1 MDGHFAMWH
10 YFVVFAKLENALP
23 AHLVLDHVEQT
34 KVAVGR
40 GWRARATGE
49 GERERE
55 REKERKKGEI
65 RARTMVPQSPPPGT
79 TTARG
84 VENGRPF
91 EHTYPRSPS
100 RWRTRPRP
108 RSPCPRRMPAN
119 RNSSTASGSPPRAS
133 LASRVPPAN
142 CANPDRRRGRPR
154 RRRDR
159 SSRPPGMARPQ
170 RRRGRLLF
178 SQQGWM
184 DGWMDGWI
192 YGQTSEYDIR
202 SSGGVAPDDERTRAT

>member
-55 REKERKKGEI
+55 REREREKDRKKGEI
-65 RARTMVPQSPPPGT
+65 RARTMVPQSPPTRT

-84 VENGRPF
+84 SKWPAVR
-91 EHTYPRSPS
+91 TYIPPKPVTVADTSSASFP
-100 RWRTRPRP
+100 
-108 RSPCPRRMPAN
+108 MP
-119 RNSSTASGSPPRAS
+119 
-133 LASRVPPAN
+133 
-142 CANPDRRRGRPR
+142 
-154 RRRDR
+154 
-159 SSRPPGMARPQ
+159 
-170 RRRGRLLF
+170 
-178 SQQGWM
+178 
-184 DGWMDGWI
+184 
-192 YGQTSEYDIR
+192 TSDAIQ
-202 SSGGVAPDDERTRAT
+202 S